1 MECSSAHL
9 RYLLVIDRLS
19 EEGGA
24 VSSVE
29 VARALGVKKPS
40 VTRMLETLQE
50 KGLAE
55 KERYGKIA
63 LTPAGAETARRYRR
77 QLERLAAG
85 FPGMGLRLTEPEAL
99 PPPVL
104 SWPPFRPDIGRN
116 RTPQQ
121 KRPPGEG
128 GLFCYAAGD
137 HSAKQARIGSMYFL
151 SEMS

>member
-19 EEGGA
+19 EEGGT

-40 VTRMLETLQE
+40 VARMLETLQE

-55 KERYGKIA
+55 KERYGKLA

-77 QLERLAAG
+77 QLARLAAG
-85 FPGMGLRLTEPEAL
+85 RPATALYPTEPDAL
-99 PPPVL
+99 D
-104 SWPPFRPDIGRN
+104 RR
-116 RTPQQ
+116 
-121 KRPPGEG
+121 RPP
-128 GLFCYAAGD
+128 LAPLLP
-137 HSAKQARIGSMYFL
+137 RPRP
-151 SEMS
+151 

>member
-40 VTRMLETLQE
+40 VARMLETLQE

-85 FPGMGLRLTEPEAL
+85 FPGMGLCLTEPEAL
-99 PPPVL
+99 AAAGALLAALPPRYWEE
-104 SWPPFRPDIGRN
+104 SYSA
-116 RTPQQ
+116 TEEA
-121 KRPPGEG
+121 PPGGRPLVFLG
-128 GLFCYAAGD
+128 GG
-137 HSAKQARIGSMYFL
+137 
-151 SEMS
+151 

>member
-40 VTRMLETLQE
+40 VARMLETLQE

-55 KERYGKIA
+55 KERTASIA
-63 LTPAGAETARRYRR
+63 FAP
-77 QLERLAAG
+77 RL
-85 FPGMGLRLTEPEAL
+85 L
-99 PPPVL
+99 L
-104 SWPPFRPDIGRN
+104 SSVP
-116 RTPQQ
+116 
-121 KRPPGEG
+121 
-128 GLFCYAAGD
+128 
-137 HSAKQARIGSMYFL
+137 SSSSMI
-151 SEMS
+151 SSICP

>member
-63 LTPAGAETARRYRR
+63 LTPAGTETVRRYRR

-85 FPGMGLRLTEPEAL
+85 FPGMGLYLTEPEAL
-99 PPPVL
+99 A
-104 SWPPFRPDIGRN
+104 
-116 RTPQQ
+116 
-121 KRPPGEG
+121 
-128 GLFCYAAGD
+128 AAGALLAALPPRYWEES
-137 HSAKQARIGSMYFL
+137 HSATEEAPRGGRAGL
-151 SEMS
+151 L